1 MTANMLAAY
10 YDKECD
16 SSDLFD
22 NLKIA
27 QNEDY
32 KTHLNKYNV
41 IAYLKISNFK
51 ISKYEGTLCQYIL
64 LEENI

>member
-1 MTANMLAAY
+1 MTTNMLAVY

-32 KTHLNKYNV
+32 KTHVTIQNP
-41 IAYLKISNFK
+41 
-51 ISKYEGTLCQYIL
+51 
-64 LEENI
+64 LE